1 MSIYLAKGQRS
12 NNVVGLQNALNKA
25 LRLAK
30 PLVLDGIFGP
40 LTDAA
45 VRQFQKRERLTCD
58 GIAGPKTLGA
68 LFQGVNVKTRIAVR
82 ATGKGPAVRGS
93 PTPAGT
99 PATAPAPDPAVPKPS
114 LSFGTIGLF
123 HRELRLRNW
132 LLEDFP
138 KSKLLAPPPFLFGS
152 SLSLDAL
159 RLRGIPIDRLSLTP
173 GEKSVTKRAT
183 ATSGFGCELELKGTT
198 SDLKEFEYELEF
210 SCLQPKFEGF
220 FKPGVALKP
229 SPDGGWSAELNL
241 DVKPFELLEKDWKR
255 FSLELNPLVSGSVTV
270 PFIRGVDPN
279 SVEIFGGLEGELKF
293 RPILKAPDFEL
304 FFGGKAG
311 AIGSFNFRD
320 GKFEGATLAPGL
332 EASGGARFSF

>member
-12 NNVVGLQNALNKA
+12 NNVVGLQNALNA
-25 LRLAK
+25 AFRPPK
-30 PLVLDGIFGP
+30 PLALDGIFGP

-45 VRQFQKRERLTCD
+45 VRKFQKRERLACD

-68 LFQGVNVKTRIAVR
+68 LFQGVGVKTRITIA
-82 ATGKGPAVRGS
+82 ATGKGPAVGRDPS
-93 PTPAGT
+93 PADTPPRDAG
-99 PATAPAPDPAVPKPS
+99 APKPS
-114 LSFGTIGLF
+114 LSFGTVGLF
-123 HRELRLRNW
+123 HRELQLRSW

-138 KSKLLAPPPFLFGS
+138 KSKLASPPAFPFGS
-152 SLSLDAL
+152 SLGLDAL

-173 GEKSVTKRAT
+173 GEKSVTKRAS
-183 ATSGFGCELELKGTT
+183 ATSGFGCELEVKGTT

-229 SPDGGWSAELNL
+229 SPDGAWSAELNL

-255 FSLELNPLVSGSVTV
+255 FSLELNPLISGSVTV
-270 PFIRGVDPN
+270 PFLRGADPN

-293 RPILKAPDFEL
+293 RPTLRAPDFEL
-304 FFGGKAG
+304 FLGGKAG
-311 AIGSFNFRD
+311 ALGSFNFRD

-332 EASGGARFSF
+332 EATGGARFSF